1 MSEQDKRGGSPCNS
15 CTLSFQLKKK
25 QQQKQIFLEFS
36 WKDTVLELQGLPPL
50 LSLHLLDFGG
60 WQVPLK
66 ATHNLLKNC

>member
-25 QQQKQIFLEFS
+25 QQKQIILEFS
-36 WKDTVLELQGLPPL
+36 WKVTVLELQGLPPL
-50 LSLHLLDFGG
+50 LSLHLLDSGG